1 MATKVWSNVQ
11 VAMQSALDAAK
22 TITAI
27 TKANPAVATSTA
39 HGFANGDIVILS
51 VQGMWQ
57 LDTRTARVANVTS
70 NTFELEGIDS
80 SLYDTFSA
88 GTAQKITFGTTFSTI
103 GDVSTSGGDFEMIDV
118 TTIHDNVKKSI
129 PGSASQ
135 VEVSGNFNWD
145 PADLGQIAMK
155 TASDARSM
163 RAFRITFSDGA
174 KWYFTGYPGFTG
186 TPTGSAQQKV
196 TAPFKISSFGRP
208 SFYSS

>member
-39 HGFANGDIVILS
+39 HGYANGDIVILS

-70 NTFELEGIDS
+70 NSFELEGIDS

>member
-11 VAMQSALDAAK
+11 VAMQSALGANK
-22 TITAI
+22 TISAI
-27 TKANPAVATSTA
+27 TKASPAVATSTS
-39 HGFANGDIVILS
+39 HGLANGDIVILS

-57 LDTRTARVANVTS
+57 VDTRTVRVANVTA

-80 SLYDTFSA
+80 TLYDTFSA
-88 GTAQKITFGTTFSTI
+88 GTANAITFGTTFSTI
-103 GDVSTSGGDFEMIDV
+103 GDLSTSGGDFEMIDV

-135 VEVSGNFNWD
+135 VEVSGNMNWD
-145 PADLGQIAMK
+145 PADLGQIALK

-163 RAFRITFSDGA
+163 RAFKITFSDGA
-174 KWYFTGYPGFTG
+174 KWYFTGYPGYTG

-196 TAPFKISSFGRP
+196 TAPFKVSSYGRP